1 MGALGM
7 DPKASSASSQPSSSQ
22 SQGAGPMDPKFLA
35 MAGIDSKMLA
45 GMDPKVL
52 ASYGIDAKMLAQM
65 DPKSY
70 GQQQSNSS
78 SSSSKLV
85 AGMDPKMLA
94 AAGIDPKML
103 EGMDPKML
111 ASMGLDAKS
120 LSAAMDPKN
129 IAKSMAMDPKMLQ
142 SMGMDPKM
150 LASMGIDPKM
160 MASMGLDGKGGMDPK
175 MMAGMDPKMLAG
187 MGMDPKMLAGMGMDP
202 KMLQSMG
209 IDPKMMAGMDP
220 KMLASM
226 GMDPKMMSDP
236 NLMAMYA
243 MGMPGMMP
251 PMTSGSSMTNGIGS
265 SGTPLP
271 SSKGNLSAKPKPGT
285 VAAALQEKKESE
297 KSRSEHGGDDMYDN
311 HDRSNSDAEVGSEE
325 DFRRGLT
332 SEERVLLREK
342 KKERLMKENESEQ
355 NDEGLNLS
363 VSKNGGSEHTT
374 KLEALLAKPIDDMP
388 HHGDKGMHNTNGEPP
403 RTEGV

>member
-1 MGALGM
+1 MG
-7 DPKASSASSQPSSSQ
+7 
-22 SQGAGPMDPKFLA
+22 
-35 MAGIDSKMLA
+35 
-45 GMDPKVL
+45 
-52 ASYGIDAKMLAQM
+52 
-65 DPKSY
+65 
-70 GQQQSNSS
+70 
-78 SSSSKLV
+78 
-85 AGMDPKMLA
+85 
-94 AAGIDPKML
+94 
-103 EGMDPKML
+103 DPKML

-120 LSAAMDPKN
+120 LSAAMDPKML
-129 IAKSMAMDPKMLQ
+129 ASMGIDPKLMA
-142 SMGMDPKM
+142 SMGLDGKGGLDPKLLAGIDPKLLGGMDPKM
-150 LASMGIDPKM
+150 LAGLDPKMLAGLDPKMFAGLDPKMMASMGIDPKM
-160 MASMGLDGKGGMDPK
+160 MAGMDPK
-175 MMAGMDPKMLAG
+175 I
-187 MGMDPKMLAGMGMDP
+187 LAGMGMDP

-209 IDPKMMAGMDP
+209 IDPKMMSGMMDPKMMAGLDP

-226 GMDPKMMSDP
+226 GMDPKMLSDP

-251 PMTSGSSMTNGIGS
+251 PMTSGSAMTNGIGS

-271 SSKGNLSAKPKPGT
+271 SSKGTISAKPKPGT

-297 KSRSEHGGDDMYDN
+297 KSRSEHGGDDIYDN

-355 NDEGLNLS
+355 TDEGLNLS

-388 HHGDKGMHNTNGEPP
+388 HHSDKGVHNTNGEPP

>member
-1 MGALGM
+1 MG
-7 DPKASSASSQPSSSQ
+7 
-22 SQGAGPMDPKFLA
+22 DPKFLA

-52 ASYGIDAKMLAQM
+52 ASYGIDSKMLAQM
-65 DPKSY
+65 DPKSF
-70 GQQQSNSS
+70 GQQPPSS
-78 SSSSKLV
+78 SASSSKLV

-94 AAGIDPKML
+94 
-103 EGMDPKML
+103 
-111 ASMGLDAKS
+111 
-120 LSAAMDPKN
+120 
-129 IAKSMAMDPKMLQ
+129 
-142 SMGMDPKM
+142 
-150 LASMGIDPKM
+150 SMGIDPKL
-160 MASMGLDGKGGMDPK
+160 MASMGLDGKGGLDPK
-175 MMAGMDPKMLAG
+175 LLAGIDPKLLGGMDPKMLAG
-187 MGMDPKMLAGMGMDP
+187 LDPKMLAGLDP
-202 KMLQSMG
+202 KMFAGLDPKMMASMG

-220 KMLASM
+220 KILAGMGMDPKILQSMGIDPKMMSGMMDPKMMAGLDPKMLASM
-226 GMDPKMMSDP
+226 GMDPKMLASMDPKMLASMGMDPKMLSDP

-251 PMTSGSSMTNGIGS
+251 PMTSGSAMTNGIGS

-271 SSKGNLSAKPKPGT
+271 SSKGNITAKPKPGT

-355 NDEGLNLS
+355 TDEGLNLS

-388 HHGDKGMHNTNGEPP
+388 HHSDKGVHNTNGEPP

>member
-1 MGALGM
+1 MG
-7 DPKASSASSQPSSSQ
+7 
-22 SQGAGPMDPKFLA
+22 
-35 MAGIDSKMLA
+35 
-45 GMDPKVL
+45 
-52 ASYGIDAKMLAQM
+52 
-65 DPKSY
+65 
-70 GQQQSNSS
+70 QQSNSS

-85 AGMDPKMLA
+85 A
-94 AAGIDPKML
+94 
-103 EGMDPKML
+103 GMDPKML

-209 IDPKMMAGMDP
+209 MDPKMMQAMMDPKMMAGLDP

-226 GMDPKMMSDP
+226 GID
-236 NLMAMYA
+236 
-243 MGMPGMMP
+243 PGMMP